1 MLLQQPKAN
10 LIFHKTDAEIA
21 LIRESCLLVCK
32 TLAHVASM
40 LRPGLTGIQ
49 LDQEAERFIRDHG
62 ATPAFKGYRGFPA
75 TLCISVNEVV
85 VHGIP
90 SRDEFKDG
98 DVVSV
103 DCGVQANGYFGD
115 AAYTFPIGAV
125 SEQVM
130 RLLNVTKASLY
141 RGIEQAVNGK
151 RIGDIS
157 FAIQHYVEKDH
168 GYSVVRELV
177 GHGIGKSLHEDPEVP
192 NYGKRGNGAL
202 LREGLVIAIE
212 PMINLGKKEVKQGDD
227 GWTIS
232 TADRLPSAHYEHTIA
247 VRKGP
252 ADLLSDHGMIE
263 EAIGKNAELRPV
275 GLMEDS
281 LDIVNALLAQQ
292 LKQKSV

>member
-10 LIFHKTDAEIA
+10 LIFYKTDAEIA

-32 TLAHVASM
+32 TLAHVASI
-40 LRPGLTGIQ
+40 LKPGITGTK
-49 LDQEAERFIRDHG
+49 LDQEAESFIRDHG
-62 ATPAFKGYRGFPA
+62 AMPAFKGYRGFPA

-90 SRDEFKDG
+90 SNREFKDG
-98 DVVSV
+98 DVISV
-103 DCGVQANGYFGD
+103 DCGVLANGFFGD
-115 AAYTFPIGAV
+115 AAYTFPVGAV
-125 SEQVM
+125 PEEVI
-130 RLLNVTKASLY
+130 RLLRVTKSSLY
-141 RGIEQAVNGK
+141 RGIEQAVNGR

-157 FAIQHYVEKDH
+157 FAIQHYVEKEH

-192 NYGKRGNGAL
+192 NYGRRGNGAL

-212 PMINLGKKEVKQGDD
+212 PMINLGRKDVKQSDD

-232 TADRLPSAHYEHTIA
+232 TADKMPSAHYEHTIA

-252 ADLLSDHGMIE
+252 ADILSDHNLIE
-263 EAIGKNAELRPV
+263 EAMANNPELREIS
-275 GLMEDS
+275 LMEDS
-281 LDIVNALLAQQ
+281 QELVRALLDN
-292 LKQKSV
+292 K